1 MSNEEQV
8 VSVPRRVGRPPG
20 LRPKYLPLK
29 TRTRLANLGIGVPSR
44 DATDKNLKILISAL
58 SSDLERYRLI
68 AEHWQQKLI
77 RTQQE
82 EKRDEEADPGVLELE
97 SSGIRD
103 PNLVLPNTGVI
114 NLAQLDILNRL
125 VHAADSS
132 LKTTVLPLP
141 TMRGSVSGLISEILT
156 ERFFSGILEGSCH
169 VADIFGVYKGS
180 SGMLAPLT
188 RLKPNFDETRARQV
202 WQNLFETIE
211 TSHDAIQW
219 ASGPNS
225 RTSYVEDPDIDAM
238 DRLFQNSSDYDIL
251 DMLHYCSI
259 FLMGINHILF
269 DNPRFEKVREHLG
282 TQMERLLKEA
292 IFTRSLGSHADYAQQ
307 FASTLLDTLFHFT
320 ALGRFGALKTLQEI
334 AWQICESHP
343 DNVHPIT
350 KGLILFQTTCWAENT
365 AKRRMWLE
373 KTMENVKSA
382 EVPYYHMTTCAYI
395 SGCFVSLA
403 HRDLEGLL
411 HYLTLLE
418 GTVINGPEPELGSV
432 VGTPYS
438 HSSSS
443 THHQP
448 TGMRSIIADDG
459 SLGSQFWIDQ
469 GTELDEIFN
478 YSESST
484 ARDSYLA
491 SPSHSSSSD
500 DTSYQSLDVR
510 VVMDE
515 QSNSCTRIGMK
526 LLRSE
531 ASALAGDSESC
542 RHWVDEAEKEILKMP
557 DYLIL
562 QNVFMTDTP
571 ATSNAFQSVCQF
583 ESGTHSISR
592 EIEMRIARNWV
603 PKPM

>member
-1 MSNEEQV
+1 MSGEEQV
-8 VSVPRRVGRPPG
+8 VPVPRRVGRPPG

-58 SSDLERYRLI
+58 TSDLERYRLT

-77 RTQQE
+77 RA
-82 EKRDEEADPGVLELE
+82 EKEGKRREEADSSSLE
-97 SSGIRD
+97 SENSDIRD
-103 PNLVLPNTGVI
+103 SNLVLPSTGVI
-114 NLAQLDILNRL
+114 SLAQLDLLNRL
-125 VHAADSS
+125 VYTADSN
-132 LKTTVLPLP
+132 LQTRVLPLP
-141 TMRGSVSGLISEILT
+141 TMRGSVSGLSSEILT
-156 ERFFSGILEGSCH
+156 ERFFSGMLEGSCH
-169 VADIFGVYKGS
+169 VAAIFGVYKGS
-180 SGMLAPLT
+180 SGTLAPLT

-202 WQNLFETIE
+202 WNNLFESIE

-225 RTSYVEDPDIDAM
+225 RVSYVDDPDMDAV
-238 DRLFQNSSDYDIL
+238 DLLFQNSSDRDIL

-259 FLMGINHILF
+259 FLMGVNHILF
-269 DNPRFEKVREHLG
+269 DNPRFEKAREHLS

-292 IFTRSLGSHADYAQQ
+292 IFTRSLGSQAEFAQE
-307 FASTLLDTLFHFT
+307 FASALLDTLFHFT
-320 ALGRFGALKTLQEI
+320 ALGRFGALKTLQEL

-343 DNVHPIT
+343 DEVHPIT
-350 KGLILFQTTCWAENT
+350 KGLILFQTTCWAEDT

-373 KTMENVKSA
+373 KTMENVKRA

-403 HRDLEGLL
+403 HRDLDGLL

-418 GTVINGPEPELGSV
+418 GTVINGPEPELGSAA
-432 VGTPYS
+432 GTPYS
-438 HSSSS
+438 HSSTSTYNQSS
-443 THHQP
+443 GT
-448 TGMRSIIADDG
+448 RSLMADDG
-459 SLGSQFWIDQ
+459 SLQSQFWIDQ
-469 GTELDEIFN
+469 GTELDEIFD
-478 YSESST
+478 YSEPST
-484 ARDSYLA
+484 ARDSYLD
-491 SPSHSSSSD
+491 SPSHTSSSD
-500 DTSYQSLDVR
+500 DTSFQSLDVR

-515 QSNSCTRIGMK
+515 QSNSCTRVGMK

-592 EIEMRIARNWV
+592 EIEMRIAKNWV
-603 PKPM
+603 PKPL